1 MLPRFSW
8 SIFLENHLLA
18 VKDLSEDLRS
28 ISLADGRV
36 AVSHA
41 SAEGQFRGC

>member
-8 SIFLENHLLA
+8 SILLENHLLA
-18 VKDLSEDLRS
+18 LKGLSEDLRS
-28 ISLADGRV
+28 ISLTDGRV

-41 SAEGQFRGC
+41 NAEGQVRGC